1 LEKTLPVRE
10 LVLHMYM
17 QASTESVTHL
27 LWEVAMRLKFGAMT
41 ALTLLRPCLPVWVCC
56 VLIETQT
63 SFDAV

>member
-1 LEKTLPVRE
+1 
-10 LVLHMYM
+10 MYM